1 MRSSLDCMLDQY
13 SSLYSDSIIWSHIL
27 KYLIEYKSSSF
38 FKAAAQIVKESGTF
52 FCFTQIERS
61 IYIFLI
67 CVFKGETP
75 GLDRWHNKLAENLIH
90 SKDVESF
97 VDILK
102 VNNKYK
108 YKKNIIIFII
118 RYFLKI

>member
-1 MRSSLDCMLDQY
+1 MLDQS

-52 FCFTQIERS
+52 FVLLKLKEVFIF
-61 IYIFLI
+61 FLI

-108 YKKNIIIFII
+108 
-118 RYFLKI
+118 